1 VYIQTQL
8 EASNTIDLKN
18 IPSGIYFIEL
28 IDKDGRAV
36 RKRLV
41 IGY

>member
-18 IPSGIYFIEL
+18 IPSGIYTIEL
-28 IDKDGRAV
+28 IDKDGRGV
-36 RKRLV
+36 RRNLV
-41 IGY
+41 VE